1 MGAGA
6 GFRRAC
12 CVRSQTVAVRIGG
25 PGVSS
30 LLEGEEEGGEVVALV
45 EGAGLGVEGG
55 GHFLEGGAG
64 V

>member
-1 MGAGA
+1 M
-6 GFRRAC
+6 
-12 CVRSQTVAVRIGG
+12 
-25 PGVSS
+25 
-30 LLEGEEEGGEVVALV
+30 LLGTDSCWANRQQEGGEVVALV